1 MIDELELAKYLDET
15 LKDYD
20 IYEYR
25 NNDYSEKQALADI
38 QNNPFIVI
46 ESLLTII
53 NDLMAQKGAI
63 KMRKTLERLAKEILE
78 DNYMMID
85 LNVDIDRIVAQKSD
99 AELKEIILARW
110 E

>member
-1 MIDELELAKYLDET
+1 
-15 LKDYD
+15 
-20 IYEYR
+20 
-25 NNDYSEKQALADI
+25 
-38 QNNPFIVI
+38 
-46 ESLLTII
+46 
-53 NDLMAQKGAI
+53 
-63 KMRKTLERLAKEILE
+63 MRKTLERLAKEILE